1 MVATR
6 ETHAERLRIVRETVS
21 SLYNRVKENIEYGR
35 ERLKDTWEKEA
46 MKEREENEQGGC

>member
-6 ETHAERLRIVRETVS
+6 ETHAERLRIVRETAS